1 MKSSALPFRI
11 FEKKRI
17 VHILFSAAIGITV
30 ANINISDVFAMGPL
44 VGRAALMDLDAG
56 YGEQNIVTPV
66 AAMRRGA
73 VARRTT
79 VVGPR
84 GGVASRTV
92 VRRGAVVRPGVV
104 RPGAWVRPTWYRWAP
119 GGAIAAGAAL
129 GFVTAATA
137 VAWAGAPPASGY
149 CWFYTDASRQQGFW
163 DVCPR

>member
-1 MKSSALPFRI
+1 MRSNVPFNSTLRKKGIIQPLLSAVVGISAL
-11 FEKKRI
+11 
-17 VHILFSAAIGITV
+17 S
-30 ANINISDVFAMGPL
+30 INISDVSAMGSL
-44 VGRAALMDLDAG
+44 MSGSAITQAVLQSAA
-56 YGEQNIVTPV
+56 TPV
-66 AAMRRGA
+66 AVVRRGA

-79 VVGPR
+79 VVGPH
-84 GGVASRTV
+84 GGAASRTV

-104 RPGAWVRPTWYRWAP
+104 RPGAWVRPSWYRWAP